1 MTAYEDN
8 AQGIMRERKSG
19 AGEFVSILGF
29 LSPLSTT
36 LLGWLILN
44 ETLNVPQAIG
54 MALVLGGVFLGQH
67 ALRPG
72 KE

>member
-1 MTAYEDN
+1 
-8 AQGIMRERKSG
+8 
-19 AGEFVSILGF
+19 
-29 LSPLSTT
+29 
-36 LLGWLILN
+36 

-54 MALVLGGVFLGQH
+54 MALVLGSVFLGQH